1 MLMTAD
7 HRATHLDK
15 LRSIISVVTYPI
27 QYTVHLPI
35 EVGHWVSKN
44 LASRRELIRENTGL
58 RRERLLTRSRLE
70 KLAELQA
77 ENKRLRGL
85 LDSSAKVADRV
96 LIAEIMSVDM
106 DPFSRR
112 IVLNKGV
119 NDGVAAGQSIIDSN
133 GVMGQIVNVGPFSSD
148 AMLITDPSH
157 ALPVQVNRNGF
168 RSIAVGTGTV
178 SSLDLAHVPNN
189 ADVRVGDLLVTSG
202 LGGRFPSGYPV
213 GRVTKVAR
221 DNRQPFAA
229 VEVKPSARLER
240 NREVLVI
247 WAGTSPALLTRKRD
261 SARRGP
267 K

>member
-1 MLMTAD
+1 MTVD
-7 HRATHLDK
+7 HRAAHLDQ
-15 LRSIISVVTYPI
+15 LRSLLSSVTYPI

-35 EVGHWVSKN
+35 EIGQWASES

-70 KLAELQA
+70 KLAELEA

-119 NDGVAAGQSIIDSN
+119 NDGVATGQSIIDSN

-221 DNRQPFAA
+221 DSRQPFAT

-240 NREVLVI
+240 NREVLVV
-247 WAGTSPALLTRKRD
+247 W
-261 SARRGP
+261 SATTPVTLRTEQKSTRRGP